1 MELTGAMLSRRFL
14 HNKRHSGRSILSEGV
29 QRWEIIAEE
38 YGLGLRNDLLNGSGR
53 HQRGWRGLGMRQDQL
68 VCLGLEKN

>member
-1 MELTGAMLSRRFL
+1 MLSRRFL
-14 HNKRHSGRSILSEGV
+14 HNKSHSGRSILSEGI

-53 HQRGWRGLGMRQDQL
+53 HQRGWRGLGLRQDQL
-68 VCLGLEKN
+68 VGLGFEKN